1 MERRGGGR
9 RDRRRSRSRSRF
21 EQMISCLCPLLTF
34 SSIQTYPPS
43 LLHRK
48 SRRRAAA
55 APAPLLLY
63 NVKKK
68 LKSIIFQGKEEQEQG
83 QEWPLLNWKA
93 GRRRRRRFLG
103 VFEETSERGFVTES
117 RCKCVRLFINNGLIV
132 RRLNWYT
139 PM

>member
-21 EQMISCLCPLLTF
+21 EQMHSCLCPLFTF

-55 APAPLLLY
+55 AAPLPLY

-68 LKSIIFQGKEEQEQG
+68 LPDYFSGEGGAGAGTGVAATNLEVRKEEED
-83 QEWPLLNWKA
+83 
-93 GRRRRRRFLG
+93 
-103 VFEETSERGFVTES
+103 VCEEISERGFVTKL
-117 RCKCVRLFINNGLIV
+117 RCKCVLSV
-132 RRLNWYT
+132 HQ
-139 PM
+139 